1 MARRVSI
8 ALGVAAAVG
17 GCAESSVETR
27 PVAQPALD
35 QAAKL
40 IAVKGAMCDV
50 GDAILPLSGVCDT
63 GLPSLYSDLDQ
74 SAPLAYAKCVW
85 KTFETQLSS
94 KEALRFRLQDC
105 SAEPDM
111 PVIAVAEKNRTLSVQ
126 LGERASDR
134 PFLSTY
140 ELDGADAIAFLEK
153 KRRALPASER
163 DRCIIRP
170 YQATD
175 FTARKDWKN
184 LYEIAPDAKYM
195 AEIQARGEPAS
206 ACGSEGW
213 TNDGV
218 QFWELR
224 DGEAWFWEIGQE
236 APLYDPR
243 SFTILQKQDG
253 ADNGAWGF
261 ENMKPVGLPN

>member
-27 PVAQPALD
+27 QAAKPALD
-35 QAAKL
+35 QAAKF
-40 IAVKGAMCDV
+40 IAVNNAACDV
-50 GDAILPLSGVCDT
+50 GDPILPLTGVCDT

-85 KTFETQLSS
+85 KTFETQLSA
-94 KEALRFRLQDC
+94 KEALRFRIQDC
-105 SAEPDM
+105 SAAPDM
-111 PVIAVAEKNRTLSVQ
+111 PAIEIAQKDRALSVK
-126 LGERASDR
+126 LGDHMGDR
-134 PFLSTY
+134 PFLKTY

-153 KRRALPASER
+153 KRQALPAAER

-184 LYEIAPDAKYM
+184 LYEIAPNAQYM
-195 AEIQARGEPAS
+195 AEIEARGEPAS
-206 ACGSEGW
+206 ACGAEGW

-236 APLYDPR
+236 APLFDPR
-243 SFTILQKQDG
+243 SFTILQKS
-253 ADNGAWGF
+253 ASNGGWGF
-261 ENMKPVGLPN
+261 ETSLPN

>member
-1 MARRVSI
+1 MAKRDSVVLAI
-8 ALGVAAAVG
+8 VAAVG

-27 PVAQPALD
+27 SVAQPALD
-35 QAAKL
+35 RTAKL
-40 IAVKGAMCDV
+40 IGVKASTCDV
-50 GDAILPLSGVCDT
+50 DDSILPLSQVCDT
-63 GLPSLYSDLDQ
+63 GMPSLYADLDQ
-74 SAPLAYAKCVW
+74 SAPLAFAKCVW
-85 KTFETQLSS
+85 KTFETHLGAD
-94 KEALRFRLQDC
+94 EALRFRLQDC
-105 SAEPDM
+105 SAQPDM
-111 PVIAVAEKNRTLSVQ
+111 PVISVAEKNRTLSVK
-126 LGERASDR
+126 LGDRVNER

-140 ELDGADAIAFLEK
+140 EVHGEDAIAFLEK
-153 KRRALPASER
+153 RRKALPASER

-184 LYEIAPDAKYM
+184 LYEIAPNPAYM
-195 AEIQARGEPAS
+195 AEIEARGEPAS
-206 ACGSEGW
+206 ACGDEGW

-243 SFTILQKQDG
+243 SFTLLQKNET
-253 ADNGAWGF
+253 AGAWGF
-261 ENMKPVGLPN
+261 ENMRTTGLPN